1 MANKLIQVY
10 VREDFEKSIKAIQD
24 AFILQGYTNMFSPFC
39 VNAIIY
45 YFENKDWGQ
54 FLKDK
59 PSKVYTTEQIT
70 HDVLQNDLHADK
82 KWVMLE

>member
-1 MANKLIQVY
+1 MANKLIQLY
-10 VREDFEKSIKAIQD
+10 VREEFEESIKAIQE
-24 AFILQGYTNMFSPFC
+24 AFKLQGYTNMFSPFC

-54 FLKDK
+54 FLNNK

-70 HDVLQNDLHADK
+70 HDVLNNDLHIGK